1 MLSPDGPEALHA
13 LARNP
18 AVVTIDLHRGHLDP
32 EVATLPMPADQAA
45 ALMSRVVP
53 LLRDLR
59 ARGLPVFHLV
69 TSYRDRS
76 EIVSNPI
83 WRYRAERAAGL
94 RKRIA
99 DHNIEGM
106 PGVEL
111 MPGIAEPEDRVL
123 TTKRRYDSFVG
134 TDLEFVLRSG
144 GHDSL
149 FVMGVNTNSCVLATS
164 AAASSRDFAVF
175 VVDDG
180 CDSMLG
186 RELHEAA
193 ESVITGSFGW
203 VVSAE
208 QVLQAVGVAGTSMDA
223 GARVAVVA

>member
-1 MLSPDGPEALHA
+1 MRILDGSVISSDGVEAMRA
-13 LARNP
+13 LLRRP

-32 EVATLPMPADQAA
+32 DVATLPMPAEKAA
-45 ALMSRVVP
+45 ALMERVVP
-53 LLRDLR
+53 LLDQYREL
-59 ARGLPVFHLV
+59 GLPVFHMV

-111 MPGIAEPEDRVL
+111 MPGVCRETDRVL
-123 TTKRRYDSFVG
+123 TTKKRYDCFVG

-144 GHDSL
+144 VHDSL
-149 FVMGVNTNSCVLATS
+149 LVMGVNTNSCVLATS
-164 AAASSRDFAVF
+164 ADASSRDFAVF

-186 RELHEAA
+186 RDLHNAA
-193 ESVITGSFGW
+193 ESVINGSFGW
-203 VVSAE
+203 VVTGAQTLE
-208 QVLQAVGVAGTSMDA
+208 VL
-223 GARVAVVA
+223 GAR

>member
-1 MLSPDGPEALHA
+1 MLSPDGPEALRAILH
-13 LARNP
+13 NP

-45 ALMSRVVP
+45 ALMARVVP
-53 LLRDLR
+53 LLMRYREL
-59 ARGLPVFHLV
+59 GLPIFHVV

-76 EIVSNPI
+76 EIQSNPI

-111 MPGIAEPEDRVL
+111 MPGVAEEGDRIL
-123 TTKRRYDSFVG
+123 TTKKRYDSFVG

-149 FVMGVNTNSCVLATS
+149 LIMGVNTNSCVLATS

-208 QVLQAVGVAGTSMDA
+208 QTLAELDARKQAVA
-223 GARVAVVA
+223 

>member
-1 MLSPDGPEALHA
+1 MLSPDGLEALRAMAHK
-13 LARNP
+13 P

-32 EVATLPMPADQAA
+32 DVATLPMPADQAA
-45 ALMSRVVP
+45 ALMTRVVP
-53 LLRDLR
+53 LLERYREL
-59 ARGLPVFHLV
+59 GLPIFHVV

-76 EIVSNPI
+76 EITSNPI
-83 WRYRAERAAGL
+83 WRYRADRAAGF

-111 MPGIAEPEDRVL
+111 MPGVAQDGDRIL
-123 TTKRRYDSFVG
+123 ATKRRYDSFVG

-149 FVMGVNTNSCVLATS
+149 LLMGVNTNSCVLATS

-208 QVLQAVGVAGTSMDA
+208 QTLEALDRL
-223 GARVAVVA
+223 RVAVA

>member
-1 MLSPDGPEALHA
+1 MLSQDGTEALRS
-13 LARNP
+13 LAGKP

-32 EVATLPMPADQAA
+32 KVATLPMPAEQAA
-45 ALMSRVVP
+45 ALMARVVP
-53 LLRDLR
+53 LLRRL
-59 ARGLPVFHLV
+59 RGLGLPIFHVV
-69 TSYRDRS
+69 TAYRDRS
-76 EIVSNPI
+76 EIMSNPI

-99 DHNIEGM
+99 DHNIQGM
-106 PGVEL
+106 AGVEL
-111 MPGIAEPEDRVL
+111 MPGVAEEGDRIL
-123 TTKRRYDSFVG
+123 TTKKRYDSFVG

-149 FVMGVNTNSCVLATS
+149 LVMGVNTNSCVLATS

-208 QVLQAVGVAGTSMDA
+208 QVLAALDRPTVEVA
-223 GARVAVVA
+223 